1 MTMKRIVLFSTPYN
15 NENFRE
21 ILNLI
26 FPHSMKNKLPIF
38 MPSQG
43 LSNTL
48 QKYFDDWEGFAK
60 EVNVNLEYVDNSVI
74 DATSEK
80 EKLRNSNILI
90 ISGGDPFQLLYN
102 LRKSGLG
109 AAITQFAKKR
119 EFIIAGYSA
128 GAYVL
133 TPTIEI
139 AKFFNENYP
148 GGKKYKTQDK
158 IKDFT
163 GLGIVDFEIFAHYS
177 EVHHKKILENYIEN
191 RKKNV
196 KTIADNEFLVID
208 V

>member
-1 MTMKRIVLFSTPYN
+1 MKRIVLFSTPYN
-15 NENFRE
+15 NENFHE

-26 FPHSMKNKLPIF
+26 FPHSMKNKLPLF

-43 LSNTL
+43 VSNTL
-48 QKYFDDWEGFAK
+48 QKYFDDWEDFAK
-60 EVNVNLEYVDNSVI
+60 EFNINLEYIDNSAKD
-74 DATSEK
+74 DASEK
-80 EKLRNSNILI
+80 EKLINSNILI
-90 ISGGDPFQLLYN
+90 ISGGDPFQLLVN

-109 AAITQFAKKR
+109 AAITQFTKKE

-133 TPTIEI
+133 TPTLEI
-139 AKFFNENYP
+139 AKFFNENYL

-177 EVHHKKILENYIEN
+177 EVHHKKILDHYIES
-191 RKKNV
+191 RSKNV
-196 KTIADNEFLVID
+196 KTIADDEFLVVDI
-208 V
+208 

>member
-1 MTMKRIVLFSTPYN
+1 MKRIVLFSTPYN
-15 NENFRE
+15 NENFHE

-26 FPHSMKNKLPIF
+26 FPHSMKNKLPLF

-43 LSNTL
+43 VSNTL

-60 EVNVNLEYVDNSVI
+60 ELNINLEYIDNSVI
-74 DATSEK
+74 DDASEK
-80 EKLRNSNILI
+80 EKLINSNILI
-90 ISGGDPFQLLYN
+90 ISGGDPFQLLVN

-109 AAITQFAKKR
+109 AAITQFTKKE

-133 TPTIEI
+133 TPTLEI
-139 AKFFNENYP
+139 AKFFNENYF

-158 IKDFT
+158 IKDFS

-177 EVHHKKILENYIEN
+177 EVHHKKILDHYIES
-191 RKKNV
+191 RSKNV
-196 KTIADNEFLVID
+196 KTIADDEFLVVD
-208 V
+208 L

>member
-1 MTMKRIVLFSTPYN
+1 MKRIILFSTPYN
-15 NENFRE
+15 NNNFHQ

-26 FPHSMKNKLPIF
+26 FPDTIKNKIPLF

-43 LSNTL
+43 VSNTL
-48 QKYFDDWEGFAK
+48 QKFFDDWEDYVK
-60 EVNVNLEYVDNSVI
+60 EFNVSLEYIDNSVM

-90 ISGGDPFQLLYN
+90 ISGGDVFQLLYN
-102 LRKSGLG
+102 LRISGLD
-109 AAITQFAKKR
+109 AAITQFTKKE

-128 GAYVL
+128 GAYLL
-133 TPTIEI
+133 TPTLEV
-139 AKFFNENYP
+139 AKLFNENYP

-177 EVHHKKILENYIEN
+177 EIQHKKILEKYLEKN
-191 RKKNV
+191 RKEV
-196 KTIADNEFLVID
+196 KTIADNEFIVID
-208 V
+208 I

>member
-1 MTMKRIVLFSTPYN
+1 MKRIVLFSTPHN
-15 NENFRE
+15 NENFHE

-26 FPHSMKNKLPIF
+26 FPQLMKNKLPLF

-43 LSNTL
+43 VPNTP
-48 QKYFDDWEGFAK
+48 QKYFEDWEGFTK
-60 EVNVNLEYVDNSVI
+60 EFNIKLDYIDNSVI
-74 DATSEK
+74 DDASEK

-90 ISGGDPFQLLYN
+90 ISGGDPFQLLIN

-109 AAITQFAKKR
+109 TAITQFTKKE

-133 TPTIEI
+133 TPTLEI
-139 AKFFNENYP
+139 AKFFNENYS

-177 EVHHKKILENYIEN
+177 EVHHKKILDHYIES
-191 RKKNV
+191 RGKNV
-196 KTIADNEFLVID
+196 KTLADNEFLVVDI
-208 V
+208 

>member
-1 MTMKRIVLFSTPYN
+1 MKRIVLFSTPYN
-15 NENFRE
+15 NENFHE

-26 FPHSMKNKLPIF
+26 FPHSMKNKLPLF

-43 LSNTL
+43 VPNTL

-60 EVNVNLEYVDNSVI
+60 EFNVNLEYIDNSAI
-74 DATSEK
+74 ESTSEK

-109 AAITQFAKKR
+109 TAITQFTKKE

-133 TPTIEI
+133 TPTLEI
-139 AKFFNENYP
+139 AKFFNDNYL

-163 GLGIVDFEIFAHYS
+163 GLGIVGFEIFAHYS
-177 EVHHKKILENYIEN
+177 EVQHKKLLESYIEN
-191 RKKNV
+191 RRKNV

>member
-1 MTMKRIVLFSTPYN
+1 MKRIVLFSTPYN
-15 NENFRE
+15 NENFHE

-26 FPHSMKNKLPIF
+26 FPHYIKNKLPLF

-43 LSNTL
+43 VPNTP

-60 EVNVNLEYVDNSVI
+60 EFNVNLEYVDNSVI
-74 DATSEK
+74 NDASEK

-109 AAITQFAKKR
+109 TAITQFTKKE

-133 TPTIEI
+133 TPTLEI
-139 AKFFNENYP
+139 ARLFNENYP
-148 GGKKYKTQDK
+148 NGKKYKTQDK

-177 EVHHKKILENYIEN
+177 EVHHKKILDHYIES
-191 RKKNV
+191 RSKNV
-196 KTIADNEFLVID
+196 KTIADNEFLVVDI
-208 V
+208 

>member
-1 MTMKRIVLFSTPYN
+1 MTMKRIVLFSTPNN
-15 NENFRE
+15 NENFHE

-26 FPHSMKNKLPIF
+26 FPHSMKNKLPLF

-43 LSNTL
+43 VPNTL
-48 QKYFDDWEGFAK
+48 QKYFDDWEGFIK
-60 EVNVNLEYVDNSVI
+60 EFNVNLEYIDNSVV

-109 AAITQFAKKR
+109 TAITQFTKKR

-128 GAYVL
+128 GAYIL
-133 TPTIEI
+133 TPTLEI
-139 AKFFNENYP
+139 AKIFNENYP

-158 IKDFT
+158 IKDFS

-177 EVHHKKILENYIEN
+177 EVHHKKLLESYIEN
-191 RKKNV
+191 RRKKV

>member
-1 MTMKRIVLFSTPYN
+1 
-15 NENFRE
+15 
-21 ILNLI
+21 
-26 FPHSMKNKLPIF
+26 

-43 LSNTL
+43 VSNTL
-48 QKYFDDWEGFAK
+48 QKYFDDWEDFIR
-60 EVNVNLEYVDNSVI
+60 EFEIILEYIDNSVV

-90 ISGGDPFQLLYN
+90 ISGGDPFQLLIN
-102 LRKSGLG
+102 LRKSGLDT
-109 AAITQFAKKR
+109 AITQFTKKE

-133 TPTIEI
+133 TPTLKT
-139 AKFFNENYP
+139 AKIFNENYP

-177 EVHHKKILENYIEN
+177 EVHHKKILDHYIES
-191 RKKNV
+191 RSKNV
-196 KTIADNEFLVID
+196 KTIADNEFLVVD
-208 V
+208 L

>member
-1 MTMKRIVLFSTPYN
+1 MKRIVLFSTPYN
-15 NENFRE
+15 NENFHD

-26 FPHSMKNKLPIF
+26 FPHSMKNKLPLF

-43 LSNTL
+43 ISNTL
-48 QKYFDDWEGFAK
+48 QKYFDDWEGYAEEF
-60 EVNVNLEYVDNSVI
+60 NTNLEYIDNSVI
-74 DATSEK
+74 DDASEK

-109 AAITQFAKKR
+109 TAITQFAKKE

-133 TPTIEI
+133 TPTLEVPIL
-139 AKFFNENYP
+139 FNDNYP
-148 GGKKYKTQDK
+148 GGKKYKTLDK

-177 EVHHKKILENYIEN
+177 EVHHKKILDHYVESRGN
-191 RKKNV
+191 NV
-196 KTIADNEFLVID
+196 KTIADNEFLVVD
-208 V
+208 M

>member
-1 MTMKRIVLFSTPYN
+1 MKRIVLFSTPYN
-15 NENFRE
+15 NENFHE

-26 FPHSMKNKLPIF
+26 FPHSMKNKLPLF

-43 LSNTL
+43 VPNTL

-60 EVNVNLEYVDNSVI
+60 KFNVNLEYIDNSAI
-74 DATSEK
+74 DSTSEK
-80 EKLRNSNILI
+80 EKLKNSNILI

-109 AAITQFAKKR
+109 TAIKQFTKKK

-128 GAYVL
+128 GAYAL
-133 TPTIEI
+133 TPTLEI
-139 AKFFNENYP
+139 AKIFNKNYP
-148 GGKKYKTQDK
+148 DGKKYKSQDK

-177 EVHHKKILENYIEN
+177 EVQHEKILERYIEN
-191 RKKNV
+191 RRKNV

>member
-1 MTMKRIVLFSTPYN
+1 MKRIVLFSTPYN
-15 NENFRE
+15 NENFHE

-26 FPHSMKNKLPIF
+26 FPHSMKNKLPLF

-43 LSNTL
+43 VSNTL

-60 EVNVNLEYVDNSVI
+60 EFNINLEYIDNCVI
-74 DATSEK
+74 DDASEK
-80 EKLRNSNILI
+80 KKLINSNILI
-90 ISGGDPFQLLYN
+90 ISGGDPFQLLVN

-109 AAITQFAKKR
+109 TAITQFTQKE

-133 TPTIEI
+133 TPTLEI

-177 EVHHKKILENYIEN
+177 EVHHKKILDHYIES
-191 RKKNV
+191 RSKNV
-196 KTIADNEFLVID
+196 KTIADDEFLVVD
-208 V
+208 L